1 MVMGIQTSRVVRN
14 IERVFYGNESEIERV
29 VVKGLGAKRE
39 TLGLHVS
46 RVVGE
51 RKGEIQG

>member
-1 MVMGIQTSRVVRN
+1 M
-14 IERVFYGNESEIERV
+14 
-29 VVKGLGAKRE
+29 VVKGLRAKRE

>member
-1 MVMGIQTSRVVRN
+1 M
-14 IERVFYGNESEIERV
+14 
-29 VVKGLGAKRE
+29 VVKGLRANRE